1 MPLSCQSAKWHFST
15 NQSCIYNSILY
26 FYFMNSDSTSTD
38 RNPPNSYCIAGT
50 LRMLARVVTGRYND
64 AFIAEG
70 VTFAQAGLLMRIFAQ
85 PGVRQAE
92 LSKSLQ
98 IEKSAMSRDVQ
109 LLQKNGWLTDN
120 LRNGLFLTEE
130 GRLLAKRCH
139 KIWKVFNEQIRT
151 DIGPDAVD
159 GLTVFSDTVFTK
171 LLPNQ

>member
-1 MPLSCQSAKWHFST
+1 MNAENNT
-15 NQSCIYNSILY
+15 N
-26 FYFMNSDSTSTD
+26 D
-38 RNPPNSYCIAGT
+38 RSSPETYCVAGR

-64 AFIAEG
+64 AFGPEG

-92 LSKSLQ
+92 LSKLLQ

-130 GRLLAKRCH
+130 GRALAKRCH
-139 KIWKVFNEQIRT
+139 KIWKVLNEQIRQEL
-151 DIGPDAVD
+151 GPEAID
-159 GLTVFSDTVFTK
+159 GLTAFSANVLTK
-171 LLPNQ
+171 LLPTD

>member
-1 MPLSCQSAKWHFST
+1 MYADHT
-15 NQSCIYNSILY
+15 DNNRNSPE
-26 FYFMNSDSTSTD
+26 T
-38 RNPPNSYCIAGT
+38 YCVAGR

-64 AFIAEG
+64 AFVSEG

-92 LSKSLQ
+92 LSKLLQ

-130 GRLLAKRCH
+130 GRALAKRCH
-139 KIWKVFNEQIRT
+139 KIWKVLNEQIRLKL
-151 DIGPDAVD
+151 GPDAID
-159 GLTVFSDTVFTK
+159 GLTAFSANVLTK
-171 LLPNQ
+171 LLSPTD